1 MSGKETKRIENDL
14 NKMKC
19 FGHFNHKNLWNVER
33 NALLRICGFSVWCI
47 SISFTPTEQRQQPSK
62 GIKIEMVKTD
72 DATRSLR
79 DEELKKNEVLC
90 MSNLS
95 CIYETKT
102 DNIVVVLPLTILLSF
117 FGLQMDVI
125 RSVEDDDY
133 VDRPIKTMTAL
144 LLNVISPTKRNE
156 SQLRSLGLRFGCRR

>member
-1 MSGKETKRIENDL
+1 MWFFSLMYFNLFYSNRTTTTTIKRD
-14 NKMKC
+14 
-19 FGHFNHKNLWNVER
+19 KNR
-33 NALLRICGFSVWCI
+33 NGQNRRRN
-47 SISFTPTEQRQQPSK
+47 SFTSRRRTE
-62 GIKIEMVKTD
+62 
-72 DATRSLR
+72 
-79 DEELKKNEVLC
+79 KKNEVLC

-156 SQLRSLGLRFGCRR
+156 SQLRSLGLRFGCQR